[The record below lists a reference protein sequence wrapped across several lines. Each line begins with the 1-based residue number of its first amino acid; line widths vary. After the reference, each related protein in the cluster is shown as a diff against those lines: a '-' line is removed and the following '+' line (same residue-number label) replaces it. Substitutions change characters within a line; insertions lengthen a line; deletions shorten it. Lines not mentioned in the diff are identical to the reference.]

1 VRSGVSV
8 HRTDRTNAASLQHQ
22 SERIIDVQW
31 APSPSSVFL
40 VAIRVLADE
49 KLNILSASVTT
60 SDDRVAISRF
70 TFEMGDPA
78 PRPSAQR
85 CAQRQGVYDVYGV
98 TSAA

>member
-49 KLNILSASVTT
+49 KLNIPSVTT

-85 CAQRQGVYDVYGV
+85 CAKRQGVYDVYGV

>member
-1 VRSGVSV
+1 MRSGVSV

-40 VAIRVLADE
+40 AAIRVLADE
-49 KLNILSASVTT
+49 KLNIPSVTT

-70 TFEMGDPA
+70 TFEMGDPKHLGHLLSVV
-78 PRPSAQR
+78 RNVE
-85 CAQRQGVYDVYGV
+85 GVYDVYRV

>member
-1 VRSGVSV
+1 V

-40 VAIRVLADE
+40 VAIRVLADA

-60 SDDRVAISRF
+60 PTTAW
-70 TFEMGDPA
+70 
-78 PRPSAQR
+78 PSAGSPSKWATR
-85 CAQRQGVYDVYGV
+85 HLGHLLNVVRNVKVST
-98 TSAA
+98 TSTA

>member
-49 KLNILSASVTT
+49 KLNIPSVTT

-70 TFEMGDPA
+70 TFEMGGPA